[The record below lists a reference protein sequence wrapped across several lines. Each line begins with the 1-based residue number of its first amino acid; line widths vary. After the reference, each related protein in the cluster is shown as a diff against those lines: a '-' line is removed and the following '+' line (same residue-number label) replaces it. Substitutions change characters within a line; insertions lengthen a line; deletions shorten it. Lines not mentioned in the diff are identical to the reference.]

1 MNVDPLT
8 CPLFLLVDNVSK
20 RIWIRELPGPLR
32 NRVLP
37 IVPGPALQLNSFP
50 QLVVNNQ
57 VCIMQNILLAG
68 MQYLQNKCIETNKY
82 GKKFLAAET
91 TAKLGK

>member
-1 MNVDPLT
+1 MHTCNVLGCRNDYVPPSEWHNINHEFRRMNVDPLT

-32 NRVLP
+32 NQFLP
-37 IVPGPALQLNSFP
+37 LVPGPTLQLNSFP

-57 VCIMQNILLAG
+57 VRMMQNILLAG
-68 MQYLQNKCIETNKY
+68 M
-82 GKKFLAAET
+82 
-91 TAKLGK
+91 